1 MKKIEVAK
9 KQIKADKPAGSPET
23 PKKDTRDAGDKV
35 AADDAAAV
43 KDTEDK
49 KAKALAA
56 APKAELGDGVATK
69 LVPALAVTGTINGSS
84 KFYNSEAEL
93 WTENMPKHVQTYN
106 AGLGSTTF
114 SNTKFSKPWGADI
127 E

>member
-1 MKKIEVAK
+1 MNKIEVAK

-35 AADDAAAV
+35 AADDVAAV

-93 WTENMPKHVQTYN
+93 WTENMPKHVQTFN